1 MFFVD
6 EKNDDAEVIDQRIYT
21 EALQNMVIFMFL
33 TGLKA
38 TMNTKKK
45 GKLD

>member
-1 MFFVD
+1 VD

-21 EALQNMVIFMFL
+21 EALQNMV

-38 TMNTKKK
+38 TMNSKKK